1 MPATRRAVDRSGVEV
16 LAREECLRLIGQ
28 VPVGR
33 VAVIV
38 GGIPVVVP
46 VNFRLL
52 GEDIVFGTSTGHKLV
67 AAVNRSAVSFEVDS
81 LDLGARAGW
90 SVLVTGGASEITR
103 PDERA
108 AVGALGLESWVPGR
122 QRYIR
127 IRSEVVTGRR
137 LLDDGH
143 PTVIPETEWDWG

>member
-1 MPATRRAVDRSGVEV
+1 MTEPAVDRNGLEI
-16 LAREECLRLIGQ
+16 LDRGQCLRLIRQ
-28 VPVGR
+28 APVGR
-33 VAVIV
+33 VGVVV

-46 VNFRLL
+46 VNFALL
-52 GEDIVFGTSTGHKLV
+52 DEDILFRTSTGHKLV
-67 AAVNRSAVSFEVDS
+67 AAVERSAVSFEVDS

-103 PDERA
+103 ADRRA
-108 AVGALGLESWVPGR
+108 AARGLGLESWIPGR
-122 QRYIR
+122 ERYIR

-137 LLDDGH
+137 LSDGGH